1 MFNVWGAGKEQ
12 IKNEAVELN
21 MIDVKKLKRTKRA
34 DQNHKVLVLTRAF
47 RIQSQILPQII
58 KLKQKRDSYE

>member
-1 MFNVWGAGKEQ
+1 MFNVWGAGKEE

-21 MIDVKKLKRTKRA
+21 MRDVKKLKRTKRA

-58 KLKQKRDSYE
+58 KLKQKRNNHE

>member
-1 MFNVWGAGKEQ
+1 MFNVWGAGKEE

-21 MIDVKKLKRTKRA
+21 MRDVKKLKRTKRA

>member
-1 MFNVWGAGKEQ
+1 MFNVWGAGKEE